1 MYLKNYVLKRILLSS
16 VLGLFLGVLIS
27 EVPFFFLRETA
38 RAPRDVILVIPPGT
52 AQEVARGEQPPSI
65 PQNMTFVVGDRLVVK
80 NQDSVEHKLGPLW
93 IPPNSTAQLS
103 LDQQDSFA
111 YECTFQPGKYFGLDV
126 REPLTLATRIYGI
139 VDVAIP
145 MAVLIALYSFFF
157 QPKKKEDV
165 ATKNVSA

>member
-1 MYLKNYVLKRILLSS
+1 MFFKNRVVKRILLSG
-16 VLGLFLGVLIS
+16 VLGLVLGALIS

-65 PQNMTFVVGDRLVVK
+65 PKNMTFVVGDRLVVK

-111 YECTFQPGKYFGLDV
+111 YECTFQPGNYFGLDV
-126 REPLTLATRIYGI
+126 LEPLTLATRIYGI

-145 MAVLIALYSFFF
+145 MAALIALYGFLFSS
-157 QPKKKEDV
+157 KKKEDV
-165 ATKNVSA
+165 SAKNVSA